1 MYVKKP
7 TEKRKL
13 IKVYFLVTYT
23 KTKYIAKKKNRNLLE
38 AYSETLSSIQDGAF
52 CENSRRL
59 STVNYFQ
66 K

>member
-13 IKVYFLVTYT
+13 IKVYNPVTYT

-38 AYSETLSSIQDGAF
+38 AYSETLSSIQDGVF
-52 CENSRRL
+52 CENSQRL